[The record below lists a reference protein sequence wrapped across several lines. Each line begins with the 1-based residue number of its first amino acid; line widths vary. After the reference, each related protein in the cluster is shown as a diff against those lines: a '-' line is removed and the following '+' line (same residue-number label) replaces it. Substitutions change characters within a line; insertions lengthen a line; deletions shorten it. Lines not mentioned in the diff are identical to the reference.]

1 MSKLVRTPVKNGG
14 TTGKHEFTPIG
25 KRSRSVNN
33 GEVLVESVEPH
44 EKRPLFPLIPE
55 DSHMLLPSD
64 ADSTF
69 DNTTDVG
76 MVPDRPPLSTTG
88 NHSRQQGDQEQHFLH
103 YKQPQFV
110 NGFSSIKEQEDKLKT
125 LDSENYMLRLKVLT
139 LQRILNETPQEK
151 KKMFADTIN
160 LQQQLVQA
168 QQQIAQL
175 QESQSNKENSADI
188 DRYVHELKLKD
199 QEILEYKH
207 RLKNVDQLQSSEY
220 AQLIQKLHEKDR
232 ELHNRDQEV
241 LEYKSKLNEISRTD
255 DRLVDELRS
264 RDQQIHDL
272 NGQLRQLSSNDRE
285 NDNLHHELQSKDNYI
300 RSMESKINDLEQSLH
315 QKDQAIHELNQRVAT
330 LAIKDGEIESSAS
343 SLKLKNQ
350 QIEDLQLKLSQHHEL
365 RLQNQQ
371 TLQELENLKQEFS
384 QLKVENDRLS
394 RTNLELSHATRSRE
408 DDTFLIQKKLRQA
421 EDQVK
426 QLEREIQDLN
436 KTNGDVSFW
445 KSKYDAIENE
455 FQSLDSHQRDY
466 KLEISNLKSEIS
478 HLTNK
483 LNVANREINKKD
495 QTLKSQEEHVTDN
508 EALNKTLRKKIESLQ
523 FELQQSHNEESDLR
537 TQINE
542 LIRLKSSLHSQDVID
557 RYVEEGTAL
566 KLQISKLKSELEFT
580 KLQLSNQ
587 NDNND
592 NFSELTDRLRFY
604 EAEYE
609 EMKNKLDESLMKGR
623 TLEQEISLQQIQ
635 ISTLE
640 NENKT
645 LHSKARTTDFDKSTF
660 LLENNDRLQKTN
672 QKLEEENRSLKG
684 KLDSVNIDVERLRRS
699 VSENQQHN
707 NSYLSSEVDRLLN
720 ENLQLKRLIEQKNS
734 YSRDYQLN
742 DGSQTKDYV
751 IKSLEEKLASL
762 EFERDKLVRETNA
775 SKRSNNSTDEIRI
788 RKLELEIDDLRR
800 EKGMEHN
807 DLNAKLRD
815 LELSQRRKSETRDG
829 SAIQSLLELQLQEA
843 IRAKDNVD
851 KQLTDHRTRNSELQ
865 QKISLLEAEKRE
877 MERDNSESRT
887 KLESTN
893 DEKNKL
899 QAKVQELNDAIKT
912 ISERSTS
919 MNSVIEKLQQEKALH
934 DKFENLNIKN
944 TDELSKIMLEKL
956 QLQKELETLKKPK
969 PSTKD
974 SLMTKQLQNELIYY
988 KARMKDIMYNS
999 NDLQVMHS
1007 FIMGCIKNS
1016 NRVLHCEIDN
1026 FVKCGI
1032 YPDYTATTI
1041 KPKVSFKVVA
1051 KFVLAGIRIK
1061 NRYKK
1066 AEKRRQ
1072 QLLELRTQIEIGKIK
1087 IKQN

>member
-14 TTGKHEFTPIG
+14 TSGKHEFTPIG

-33 GEVLVESVEPH
+33 GEVMVETVETH
-44 EKRPLFPLIPE
+44 ESRPLFPLIPE
-55 DSHMLLPSD
+55 DSHMMLRSD

-76 MVPDRPPLSTTG
+76 MMTDRAPLSTTG
-88 NHSRQQGDQEQHFLH
+88 NHTQGDHELHFLH

-110 NGFSSIKEQEDKLKT
+110 NGFSSIKEQEDKLKS

-151 KKMFADTIN
+151 KKLFADTIN
-160 LQQQLVQA
+160 LQQQLVKA
-168 QQQIAQL
+168 QQQIAEL
-175 QESQSNKENSADI
+175 QESQSNKENSDQI
-188 DRYVHELKLKD
+188 DRYIHELKLKD
-199 QEILEYKH
+199 HEILEYKQ
-207 RLKNVDQLQSSEY
+207 RLQNLDQLQNSEY
-220 AQLIQKLHEKDR
+220 AQLIQRLHNKDQ
-232 ELHNRDQEV
+232 ELHNKEQEI
-241 LEYKSKLNEISRTD
+241 LEHKSKLNEISRTD

-272 NGQLRQLSSNDRE
+272 NAQLKHFSSNDRE
-285 NDNLHHELQSKDNYI
+285 NDNLLHQLQSKDDYI
-300 RSMESKINDLEQSLH
+300 RSMENKINDLEHSLH
-315 QKDQAIHELNQRVAT
+315 LKDQEIRELNQRVAT

-343 SLKLKNQ
+343 AIKLKNQ
-350 QIEDLQLKLSQHHEL
+350 QIEDLQLKLSQQHEL
-365 RLQNQQ
+365 KLQSQQ
-371 TLQELENLKQEFS
+371 TLQELENLKREFS

-394 RTNLELSHATRSRE
+394 RANLELSQTTRSRE
-408 DDTFLIQKKLRQA
+408 DDTYLIQKKLHQA
-421 EDQVK
+421 EAHIK
-426 QLEREIQDLN
+426 QLESEIQDLN

-445 KSKYDAIENE
+445 KSKYKAIENE

-483 LNVANREINKKD
+483 LNVANREINKRD
-495 QTLKSQEEHVTDN
+495 QTLKSQEEHVADN
-508 EALNKTLRKKIESLQ
+508 ETLNRTLRNKIESLQ
-523 FELQQSHNEESDLR
+523 FELQQSHNEENDLR

-542 LIRLKSSLHSQDVID
+542 LIKLKSSLHSQDVID
-557 RYVEEGTAL
+557 RYIEEGSAL
-566 KLQISKLKSELEFT
+566 KLQISTLKSELEST

-587 NDNND
+587 NDD
-592 NFSELTDRLRFY
+592 NFAELTDRLKFY
-604 EAEYE
+604 ETEYE
-609 EMKNKLDESLMKGR
+609 DLKSKLDESLMKGKA
-623 TLEQEISLQQIQ
+623 LEQEISLQQIR

-640 NENKT
+640 NENKM
-645 LHSKARTTDFDKSTF
+645 LESKSRTTAFDKSTF
-660 LLENNDRLQKTN
+660 LLENNDRLQKNN
-672 QKLEEENRSLKG
+672 QRLEEENRTLKG
-684 KLDSVNIDVERLRRS
+684 KLDLVNLDVERLRRS
-699 VSENQQHN
+699 VSENQQQ
-707 NSYLSSEVDRLLN
+707 NSSHLNSEVDRLFN
-720 ENLQLKRLIEQKNS
+720 ENLQLKRSLQQKNT
-734 YSRDYQLN
+734 YSRDYHLN
-742 DGSQTKDYV
+742 DELQTKDFV
-751 IKSLEEKLASL
+751 IKNLEEKIAGL
-762 EFERDKLVRETNA
+762 EFERDKLVRESNA
-775 SKRSNNSTDEIRI
+775 KKSNNSADEIRI

-843 IRAKDNVD
+843 IRAKDNAD
-851 KQLTDHRTRNSELQ
+851 KQLAENRTRNSELQ
-865 QKISLLEAEKRE
+865 QKISLLEAEKSALE
-877 MERDNSESRT
+877 LNNSESRN

-893 DEKNKL
+893 VEKKKL
-899 QAKVQELNDAIKT
+899 EAKVQELNEAITT
-912 ISERSTS
+912 ISERSSS
-919 MNSVIEKLQQEKALH
+919 MNGMIEKLQQEKALH
-934 DKFENLNIKN
+934 EKFENLNIKN
-944 TDELSKIMLEKL
+944 TDELSKVIFEKL
-956 QLQKELETLKKPK
+956 QLQKELETLKKSN

-974 SLMTKQLQNELIYY
+974 SLVTKQLQNELIYY

-1007 FIMGCIKNS
+1007 FIMGSIKNS
-1016 NRVLHCEIDN
+1016 NRLLHSEIDN

-1032 YPDYTATTI
+1032 YPDYTSTTT
-1041 KPKVSFKVVA
+1041 KPKLTFKVVA

-1066 AEKRRQ
+1066 SEKRRQ